1 MKKFLFVVML
11 TISSMLSFA
20 GVIMTSSNERIEDVT
35 ITSETDSAIVY
46 IQDGV
51 EKSIAIE
58 QVSAILY
65 DNGTYRELQHHTST
79 VIAGGTDSY
88 YTNLSV
94 DLYSNAPVMDFAN
107 VKTITPEDKYIYTAN
122 EFSGEQLPHF
132 VYQRVQ
138 YSGKNAKKFR
148 YCGGNMI
155 LTKKEFGKFLQ
166 MNCPEAYAYYKKAKS
181 LKVTAWCLLPVG
193 FIGWFCCYLPAG
205 KYDAKTLMEY
215 KTSCA
220 NQSVERMQEQ

>member
-1 MKKFLFVVML
+1 MRKFITLLLGFIPMF
-11 TISSMLSFA
+11 SFA

-46 IQDGV
+46 MQDGV

-65 DNGTYRELQHHTST
+65 DNGTYKELQHNTST
-79 VIAGGTDSY
+79 VIAGGADSF

-94 DLYSNAPVMDFAN
+94 DLYSNAPVMDLAN
-107 VKTITPEDKYIYTAN
+107 VKTITPEDEYIYTAN
-122 EFSGEQLPHF
+122 EFSGETLPHF

-138 YSGKNAKKFR
+138 YSGKNAKKYR

-166 MNCPEAYAYYKKAKS
+166 MNCPEAYAHYKKAKS
-181 LKVTAWCLLPVG
+181 LKVTAWCLLPLG
-193 FIGWFCCYLPAG
+193 FWGWFCCYLPAA
-205 KYDAKTLMEY
+205 KYDTKTLMEY
-215 KTSCA
+215 KTSCS
-220 NQSVERMQEQ
+220 NQSIERVQE

>member
-1 MKKFLFVVML
+1 MKKILFVVML

-46 IQDGV
+46 MQDGV

-65 DNGTYRELQHHTST
+65 DNGTYKELQHNTST
-79 VIAGGTDSY
+79 VIAGGADSF

-94 DLYSNAPVMDFAN
+94 DLYSNAPVMDLAN
-107 VKTITPEDKYIYTAN
+107 VKTITPEDEYIYTAN
-122 EFSGEQLPHF
+122 EFSGEILPHF

-138 YSGKNAKKFR
+138 YSGKNAKKYR

-166 MNCPEAYAYYKKAKS
+166 MNCPEAYAHYKKAKS
-181 LKVTAWCLLPVG
+181 LKVTAWCLLPLG
-193 FIGWFCCYLPAG
+193 FWGWFCCYLPAA
-205 KYDAKTLMEY
+205 KYDTKTLMEY
-215 KTSCA
+215 KTSCS
-220 NQSVERMQEQ
+220 NQSVERVQE

>member
-1 MKKFLFVVML
+1 MKKILFVVML

-20 GVIMTSSNERIEDVT
+20 GVIMTSSNERLEDVT

-46 IQDGV
+46 MQDGV

-65 DNGTYRELQHHTST
+65 DNGTYKELQQKTSA
-79 VIAGGTDSY
+79 VAHGEGFFVDE
-88 YTNLSV
+88 TNV
-94 DLYSNAPVMDFAN
+94 DVFAN
-107 VKTITPEDKYIYTAN
+107 EIVIDMASVKKITPEDECVYTAN

-138 YSGKNAKKFR
+138 YAGKNAKKYR

-166 MNCPEAYAYYKKAKS
+166 MNCPDAYVYYKKAKS
-181 LKVTAWCLLPVG
+181 LNVAAWCLLPVG
-193 FIGWFCCYLPAG
+193 FIGWFCCYLSAA

-220 NQSVERMQEQ
+220 NQSVERVQEQ